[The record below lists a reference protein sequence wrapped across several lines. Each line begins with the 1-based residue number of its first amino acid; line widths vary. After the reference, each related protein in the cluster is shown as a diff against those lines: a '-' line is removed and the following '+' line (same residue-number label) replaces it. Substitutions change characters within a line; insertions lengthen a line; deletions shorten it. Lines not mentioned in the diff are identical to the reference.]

1 MAGTGPAALFRV
13 REYRAV
19 WLGVVVAQL
28 GDWLRITAFGW
39 FTLQLGGSPA
49 AVTTVMALGVLP
61 QLLLTLVGGVVA
73 DRWAKKHVLH
83 AIAGLQVAVSAAFF
97 VVAVLGTP
105 TISMLAI
112 VAFVLGSLTAL
123 WQPVYLSLLPEL
135 VPAQLLE
142 QAMAFSLTALY
153 ASRALGPLVAGVLI
167 GSLSISAVAFINVG
181 TYLGPVVAL
190 LFVTG
195 AHRPVVRPPSPLTQ
209 LRASIAL
216 LRSDAMMMVLWA
228 ATAALSFLLLPP
240 LALLPVFV
248 QNVFL
253 GGPAL
258 LGVLTSLAGVGQ
270 LVGALLMGFGMRVPG
285 RTLVSQ
291 LLGYALMGMLLL
303 GFAASHNVALAVACL
318 FVFNVLHGLLS
329 PRVNAI
335 VQQHVP
341 EAQRGASQALFL
353 VVFGFV
359 PLGQLA
365 IGALATSVGAV
376 TATAVSAVLFV
387 VIAGWLYMQER
398 ARVGT

>member
-1 MAGTGPAALFRV
+1 MAGVGPAALFRV

-19 WLGVVVAQL
+19 WLGVVPAQL

-39 FTLQLGGSPA
+39 FTLELGGNPA

-73 DRWAKKHVLH
+73 DRWAKKRV
-83 AIAGLQVAVSAAFF
+83 LQVIASLQVSVSAGFF
-97 VVAVLGTP
+97 VVALLSTP
-105 TISMLAI
+105 TITLLAV
-112 VAFVLGSLTAL
+112 VAFTLGSLTAL

-135 VPAQLLE
+135 VPTPLLE
-142 QAMAFSLTALY
+142 RAMAFSLTALY

-167 GSLSISAVAFINVG
+167 GSLSIAAVALINVG
-181 TYLGPVVAL
+181 TYMGPVIAL
-190 LFVTG
+190 LFVAG
-195 AHRPVVRPPSPLTQ
+195 VHRPVVRPPSPLTQ
-209 LRASIAL
+209 LRKSIAL
-216 LRSDAMMMVLWA
+216 LRSDALLMVLWA
-228 ATAALSFLLLPP
+228 ATAALSFFLLPP

-248 QNVFL
+248 QDVFL

-270 LVGALLMGFGMRVPG
+270 LAGALLMGFGVHIPG
-285 RTLVSQ
+285 RTLPTQ
-291 LLGYALMGMLLL
+291 LLGYLFMALLLL
-303 GFAASHNVALAVACL
+303 GFAASGSVPLAIMCL

-359 PLGQLA
+359 PLGQFA
-365 IGALATSVGAV
+365 IGALATSMG
-376 TATAVSAVLFV
+376 AVSATAASAMVFA
-387 VIAGWLYMQER
+387 VIATGLYAYQR
-398 ARVGT
+398 AQVG